1 MLWSVVLMWL
11 GAQIAFKAF
20 KHKKGVEQRQ
30 RLKNGADAN
39 LKPCTELVS
48 K

>member
-20 KHKKGVEQRQ
+20 KHKKGVEAKAKAEKR
-30 RLKNGADAN
+30 RRCEFKALYR
-39 LKPCTELVS
+39 VS
-48 K
+48 

>member
-1 MLWSVVLMWL
+1 MLWSVVLIWL

-20 KHKKGVEQRQ
+20 KHKKGIEAKAKAEKR
-30 RLKNGADAN
+30 RSAN

>member
-20 KHKKGVEQRQ
+20 KHKKGVEAKAEKR
-30 RLKNGADAN
+30 RRREFKALYR
-39 LKPCTELVS
+39 VS
-48 K
+48 

>member
-20 KHKKGVEQRQ
+20 KHKKGVEAKAKAEKRH
-30 RLKNGADAN
+30 RREFKALYR
-39 LKPCTELVS
+39 VS
-48 K
+48 

>member
-20 KHKKGVEQRQ
+20 KHKKGVEATAKAEKR
-30 RLKNGADAN
+30 RRREFKALYR
-39 LKPCTELVS
+39 VS
-48 K
+48 